1 MRSLRYTLLVLV
13 GFSLYTSYSFAAD
26 GNQDAVKD
34 DNIPHSFWPSIGFFI
49 ANHGSAVAQNNIGL
63 MYEKGQ
69 NVRQDYSKAIEY
81 YTKAANQ
88 GNASA

>member
-1 MRSLRYTLLVLV
+1 MRFLRYTLLLLV
-13 GFSLYTSYSFAAD
+13 GFALHTPSSFAVD

-49 ANHGSAVAQNNIGL
+49 ANHGSAVAQNKIGL

-69 NVRQDYSKAIEY
+69 MFGRIIQKR
-81 YTKAANQ
+81 
-88 GNASA
+88 